1 MVWRVVG
8 RLILIPIAAL
18 IAGLIGGLVLVT
30 LGLERITQATQGRW
44 QDSDT
49 IGGLYELLVQGH
61 LLVSGLTLI
70 PALAVVI
77 IGEVAR
83 IRSMLYYVLGGG
95 LALVAVPLLA
105 RYGEADATSALP
117 TAVWQV
123 FATAGFAGGWTYW
136 LIAGRN
142 A

>member
-1 MVWRVVG
+1 MVGRMVG
-8 RLILIPIAAL
+8 RLILIPIAIL
-18 IAGLIGGLVLVT
+18 VAGLIGGLVLVT

-44 QDSDT
+44 QDGDT
-49 IGGLYELLVQGH
+49 IGGLYELFVQGQ

-70 PALAVVI
+70 PALAIVI

-105 RYGEADATSALP
+105 RFGEAGGISALP
-117 TAVWQV
+117 TTVWQV
-123 FATAGFAGGWTYW
+123 FATAGFAGGWIYW
-136 LIAGRN
+136 LIAGRS

>member
-1 MVWRVVG
+1 MVWKTVG
-8 RLILIPIAAL
+8 RLVWIPIAAL
-18 IAGLIGGLVLVT
+18 IAVAIGGLVLVS

-44 QDSDT
+44 QDGDT
-49 IGGLYELLVQGH
+49 LSGLYQLLVQGQ
-61 LLVSGLTLI
+61 LLASGLTLV
-70 PALAVVI
+70 PALAVII

-95 LALVAVPLLA
+95 LAVVAVPLLA
-105 RYGEADATSALP
+105 RLGEAGTISTLP
-117 TAVWQV
+117 STVWQV
-123 FATAGFAGGWTYW
+123 FATAGFAGGWVYW

>member
-105 RYGEADATSALP
+105 RYGGADATSALP

>member
-1 MVWRVVG
+1 MVWRTVG
-8 RLILIPIAAL
+8 RLILIPVAML
-18 IAGLIGGLVLVT
+18 IGGLIGGLVLVT
-30 LGLERITQATQGRW
+30 LGLERITQATQGQW
-44 QDSDT
+44 QDGDS
-49 IGGLYELLVQGH
+49 IGRFYELFIQGQ

-70 PALAVVI
+70 PALAIVI

-105 RYGEADATSALP
+105 RFGDINAISALP
-117 TAVWQV
+117 SGLWQV
-123 FATAGFAGGWTYW
+123 FATAGFAGGFIYW

>member
-1 MVWRVVG
+1 MVWRTVG
-8 RLILIPIAAL
+8 RLILIPIAML
-18 IAGLIGGLVLVT
+18 IAALIGGLVLVT
-30 LGLERITQATQGRW
+30 LGLERITQSTQGRW
-44 QDSDT
+44 QDVDS
-49 IGGLYELLVQGH
+49 IGGLYELFIQGQ

-70 PALAVVI
+70 PALLIVI

-95 LALVAVPLLA
+95 LTLVAVPLLA
-105 RYGEADATSALP
+105 RFGDTSAIAELP
-117 TAVWQV
+117 TALWQV
-123 FATAGFAGGWTYW
+123 FATAGFAGGWIYW